1 MKKLIQEENM
11 FYHASQTPYIK
22 VLEPRVS
29 NHGKPFVYFSQK
41 RENTL
46 VYLSNAVEKHCREN
60 EFTHDGVYTK
70 WGPYGFN
77 RDGILV
83 LDEYYPNAA
92 RETYEGVS
100 GYIYY
105 SEETG
110 KPMED
115 IPFAFV
121 TDKPVEVLGCEFVAD
136 AYAELLRAAEQGKI
150 IMNNYESNS
159 PQKLKWIEKTVREEY
174 ENPNSTAEYKYF
186 LSCKFG
192 L

>member
-1 MKKLIQEENM
+1 ML
-11 FYHASQTPYIK
+11 YHASQTPDIK
-22 VLEPRVS
+22 ILEPRIS
-29 NHGKPFVYFSQK
+29 NHGKPLVYLSQK
-41 RENTL
+41 RENVL

-60 EFTHDGVYTK
+60 GFVHDGIYTK

-77 RDGILV
+77 GEGILV

-100 GYIYY
+100 GYIY
-105 SEETG
+105 SVSETG
-110 KPMED
+110 KPMEN

-121 TDKPVEVLGCEFVAD
+121 ADKPVEVRECEFVSD
-136 AYAELLRAAEQGKI
+136 AYVALLQAAEQGKI
-150 IMNNYESNS
+150 IMNSYERNS
-159 PQKLKWIEKTVREEY
+159 SQKLKWIEKTVREEY

-186 LSCKFG
+186 LKCKFG